1 LELGRALCHR
11 AALNI
16 VHGDASAQAAARSD
30 LTAARDSFA
39 AMGAAHDLAMVHR
52 QLAQSGGHS

>member
-1 LELGRALCHR
+1 
-11 AALNI
+11 
-16 VHGDASAQAAARSD
+16 VHGDASAQAAARSE
-30 LTAARDSFA
+30 LAAARDSFA